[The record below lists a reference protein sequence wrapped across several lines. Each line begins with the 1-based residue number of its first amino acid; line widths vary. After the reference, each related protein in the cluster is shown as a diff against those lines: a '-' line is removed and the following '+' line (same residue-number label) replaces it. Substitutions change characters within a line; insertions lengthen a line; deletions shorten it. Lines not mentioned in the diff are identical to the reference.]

1 MSVIPHPQVDPRF
14 DNAVNM
20 IRKGVFGWE
29 GYFEELLQTLSG
41 SRDYYLVANDFPAY
55 LLAQVHVV
63 SSFFE
68 IYQRVMTTSYM
79 CCVSWCTLPCDNL
92 IANDLP
98 ACLLAHTGNK
108 RLAYGDSEPGGY
120 AEPVIIL
127 VG

>member
-1 MSVIPHPQVDPRF
+1 MYAQIPFLGIHFDPQVDPRF

-63 SSFFE
+63 SSCFE
-68 IYQRVMTTSYM
+68 TYQKVMTNYTRVVFRCIHFPATTS
-79 CCVSWCTLPCDNL
+79 SPTTSP
-92 IANDLP
+92 
-98 ACLLAHTGNK
+98 HTCWP
-108 RLAYGDSEPGGY
+108 RCRVLS
-120 AEPVIIL
+120 
-127 VG
+127 